1 MEIIR
6 NLKKKYIF
14 PSQLAIRQLYFA
26 RAKIDTG
33 NTVLKL
39 FELEIELSIS
49 YGERV
54 FLKAYNMISPI
65 SGLCLHILAKAFP
78 PLCKWLSDFLLSFF
92 PFSFLSFSLH
102 LHSSI
107 HPSTFSSLLSSFFIF
122 TFSFNRQNFN

>member
-39 FELEIELSIS
+39 FELEKQEQGKVQNLHRKCFASRVLSFKPEIE
-49 YGERV
+49 
-54 FLKAYNMISPI
+54 NTN
-65 SGLCLHILAKAFP
+65 ILA
-78 PLCKWLSDFLLSFF
+78 DV
-92 PFSFLSFSLH
+92 
-102 LHSSI
+102 
-107 HPSTFSSLLSSFFIF
+107 
-122 TFSFNRQNFN
+122 

>member
-54 FLKAYNMISPI
+54 FLKACNTILPI
-65 SGLCLHILAKAFP
+65 SGLCLHILAKE
-78 PLCKWLSDFLLSFF
+78 FF
-92 PFSFLSFSLH
+92 PL
-102 LHSSI
+102 I
-107 HPSTFSSLLSSFFIF
+107 
-122 TFSFNRQNFN
+122 